1 MEKIVQGY
9 NKIVAPFASNKN
21 QMYRPTTLN
30 MLHLSKSERCGRG
43 SSNSKNQ
50 LVHCI
55 NKVVAHSSAIFEL
68 HFVRSISGITTF
80 DLIYDYISSSKLI
93 QENNG
98 DILARAWDLINKR
111 HTRKRIATPDYVQQ
125 LFKEFDLGSN
135 GDNDDDDQ
143 PPPPQPSRQQPPLQA
158 REEPSQPPSG

>member
-1 MEKIVQGY
+1 MQGY

-55 NKVVAHSSAIFEL
+55 NKVVAHSSAIFEF
-68 HFVRSISGITTF
+68 HFVRSISVITTF

>member
-1 MEKIVQGY
+1 MRKGVI
-9 NKIVAPFASNKN
+9 K
-21 QMYRPTTLN
+21 L
-30 MLHLSKSERCGRG
+30 
-43 SSNSKNQ
+43 KNQ

-80 DLIYDYISSSKLI
+80 DLIYDYISASKLI
-93 QENNG
+93 QENND